1 MQLKNNKFNVF
12 FILFALVVSKITAQ
26 ENSEIISGNI
36 YNLNKMVP
44 NVHIININTKM
55 GTISNVN
62 GEFEISV
69 SKNDVLLI
77 SSIQYNPLKIN
88 ITQGILNTKKLNV
101 LLTAFVN
108 ELQEVFLNG
117 LTGDLNYDLK
127 NKPKDTLPHHS
138 FVFNKSD
145 VFKMKTDF
153 STDYTKAPD
162 SRKLTD
168 PTYGAGVGAS
178 IAIPDKSLE
187 RELKLKRELKKKK
200 NFPYKLKKEFGL
212 DFFINDLKIPEDKIN
227 NFISYCEY
235 RNIYTNYYNNRVL
248 EVIKTLQEES
258 IIYNEIKN

>member
-1 MQLKNNKFNVF
+1 MLSKNNKFNVLL
-12 FILFALVVSKITAQ
+12 ILFVLVVSKITAQ

-44 NVHIININTKM
+44 NVHIINLNTKM

-77 SSIQYNPLKIN
+77 SSIQYNPLKIS
-88 ITQGILNTKKLNV
+88 ISERILNNKKLNIT
-101 LLTAFVN
+101 LNAIVN
-108 ELQEVFLNG
+108 KLQEVFLNG
-117 LTGDLNYDLK
+117 LTGDLNYDIK
-127 NKPKDTLPHHS
+127 NKPKDTLPNHS

-145 VFKMKTDF
+145 VYKIKPDYSTDF
-153 STDYTKAPD
+153 SKAPD
-162 SRKLTD
+162 AEVLTN
-168 PTYGAGVGAS
+168 PILMNGVGAS
-178 IAIPDKSLE
+178 VAIPDKSIE
-187 RELKLKRELKKKK
+187 RALKLKRELKKKK

-227 NFISYCEY
+227 NFITYCEY
-235 RNIYTNYYNNRVL
+235 RNIYTKYYNNRVL

-258 IIYNEIKN
+258 KIYNEIKN